1 MADIGEAIITH
12 LKTIT
17 AVTDLA
23 GTRFRPDELAE
34 GETLPAVRYTVM
46 AEDTYKTHGGKIGLA
61 ETRLQLDCYAI
72 TRAAAND
79 LADEIVGSLDG
90 LADNSIAWWGSD
102 GFSQIHVHE
111 CFKDNRYYRVDRP
124 ATGQGVSRRRVVLD
138 FVIGHEI
145 PTPTPND

>member
-46 AEDTYKTHGGKIGLA
+46 AEDGYKTHSGKVGLA
-61 ETRLQLDCYAI
+61 ETRLQLDCYAT
-72 TRAAAND
+72 TRVAAND
-79 LADEIVGSLDG
+79 LADVIVDKLDG
-90 LADNSIAWWGSD
+90 LAAETISGIR
-102 GFSQIHVHE
+102 VYE
-111 CFKDNRYYRVDRP
+111 CFVDNRYYRADRP
-124 ATGQGVSRRRVVLD
+124 ATGQGLSRRRVVLD
-138 FVIGHEI
+138 FIINHNTPI
-145 PTPTPND
+145 PNLNS

>member
-34 GETLPAVRYTVM
+34 GETLPAVRYTVV

-90 LADNSIAWWGSD
+90 LGHQPGSS
-102 GFSQIHVHE
+102 GF
-111 CFKDNRYYRVDRP
+111 RVD
-124 ATGQGVSRRRVVLD
+124 
-138 FVIGHEI
+138 FIGEHLRLAAE
-145 PTPTPND
+145 N

>member
-46 AEDTYKTHGGKIGLA
+46 AEDGYKTHSGKVGLA
-61 ETRLQLDCYAI
+61 ETRLQLDCYAT

-79 LADEIVGSLDG
+79 LADAIVDKLDG
-90 LADNSIAWWGSD
+90 LADTEISSIQV
-102 GFSQIHVHE
+102 FE
-111 CFKDNRYYRVDRP
+111 CFKDNRYYRAARP